1 MTAPHGTMSR
11 YTNERCRC
19 DECRAAKAEYERRRR
34 AASKSPTPAA
44 EGPREPGYVTYRPH
58 FHDLPD
64 GSLLMH
70 GHEEGEEEHHHGVD
84 VLGWGPP
91 EDEPHDHGLEDLPET
106 APHEVPE
113 EEALFAQ
120 LQKAQE
126 QLALVSRQRAYWQER
141 AYAAEDKLAEDKPK
155 AEDKARATTA
165 YRPGRGNAKPTAP
178 GKKVAEPVET
188 KPPQPKE
195 PEPQRRS
202 GTLAAPFIGRLHTHE
217 LPGGQVVRHS
227 HPDARAGHTHTTSA
241 FNLRRQHG

>member
-1 MTAPHGTMSR
+1 MNHGTPSAYSNGCR
-11 YTNERCRC
+11 CERCRQ
-19 DECRAAKAEYERRRR
+19 AWAEYQRRRR
-34 AASKSPTPAA
+34 AASKSPVPVA
-44 EGPREPGYVTYRPH
+44 EGPAPE
-58 FHDLPD
+58 LPPD
-64 GSLLMH
+64 EDYDH
-70 GHEEGEEEHHHGVD
+70 GHEGGDEDHDEAPEGEACPTCQQV
-84 VLGWGPP
+84 
-91 EDEPHDHGLEDLPET
+91 
-106 APHEVPE
+106 HELMSPE

-126 QLALVSRQRAYWQER
+126 QLALVSKQRQYWMER
-141 AYAAEDKLAEDKPK
+141 AYAAEDKLKEAKPTTEGKANAEGK
-155 AEDKARATTA
+155 ATTG